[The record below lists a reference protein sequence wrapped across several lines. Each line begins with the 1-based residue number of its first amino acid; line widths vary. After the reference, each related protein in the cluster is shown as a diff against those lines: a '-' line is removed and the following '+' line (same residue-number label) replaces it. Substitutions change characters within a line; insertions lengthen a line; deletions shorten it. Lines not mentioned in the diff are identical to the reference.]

1 VPPVVA
7 VAAATGAVVLVA
19 AATGAVVSVAAATG
33 AVVSVG
39 AATGAVV
46 AVGAGAVVG
55 VASAPHDATS
65 RDTMTNNA
73 NIVKRFPIMSFLHW
87 FS

>member
-1 VPPVVA
+1 
-7 VAAATGAVVLVA
+7 
-19 AATGAVVSVAAATG
+19 VVSVGAATG

-46 AVGAGAVVG
+46 AVAGAGAVVG

-65 RDTMTNNA
+65 KDTITNNA
-73 NIVKRFPIMSFLHW
+73 NMLKRFPIMSFLHW
-87 FS
+87 IKVTSHC